1 VSVTDLNNSLEMP
14 EVDIQ
19 SLAIRA
25 DGGIEV
31 TFTEARDLTDKIG
44 IAKVLIFDS
53 AEFRVSVEELM
64 ESIRDLV
71 DEVLKAHRHA
81 KEKQDDA

>member
-1 VSVTDLNNSLEMP
+1 MTDLNNSLEMP

-25 DGGIEV
+25 DGGFEI

-53 AEFRVSVEELM
+53 AEFSVSVEELL